1 MRRALRLAARGRGS
15 TSPNPMVGASV
26 VAADG
31 TVVGDG
37 WHHEAGTPHA
47 EVHALAEAGARARG
61 ATLICTL
68 EPCCHHGRTGPCV
81 EQIAAAGIREVVVAT
96 LDPNPQVA
104 GGGIRYLQDHGLR
117 AVVGP
122 LGPQARRLNAEFFTV
137 MRTGRPY
144 VVLKAG
150 VSLDGAVAAAPGQ
163 RTEITGPAA
172 RRRVQR
178 LRAEVDA
185 VAVGSGTVLT
195 DDPLLT
201 VRDVYRKRPLARVV
215 FDRRLRM
222 PAQARLLST
231 IAQGPVLVL
240 TSPAASRSAAADA
253 LRAAGAEVTSDD
265 DLAAGLRRLASRGI
279 SSVLLEGGPTVQRAA
294 WEAGMIDR
302 VVLFVSPRA
311 IGPGGVPLADGEGPS
326 TAGLHDLRVESCGE
340 DVMVHGYV
348 HRVD

>member
-1 MRRALRLAARGRGS
+1 MRRALRLAARGRGG

-26 VAADG
+26 IAPDG

-37 WHHEAGTPHA
+37 WHRRAGLPHA
-47 EVHALAEAGARARG
+47 EVNALAQAGPRTWG
-61 ATLICTL
+61 ATLVCTL
-68 EPCCHHGRTGPCV
+68 EPCCHHGQTGPCV
-81 EQIAAAGIREVVVAT
+81 DRIVEAGIREVVVAT

-104 GGGIRYLQDHGLR
+104 GGGVRYLQDHGIRVLI
-117 AVVGP
+117 GP
-122 LGPQARRLNAEFFTV
+122 LGPEARRLNAGFFTL
-137 MRTGRPY
+137 MRQGRPF

-150 VSLDGAVAAAPGQ
+150 VSLDGAVAAGRGR

-185 VAVGSGTVLT
+185 VAVGSETVLV

-201 VRDVYRKRPLARVV
+201 VREVYRERPLARVV
-215 FDRRLRM
+215 FDRRLRV
-222 PAQARLLST
+222 PPRARMLST
-231 IAQGPVLVL
+231 LSQGPVLVL
-240 TSPAASRSAAADA
+240 TSSPADRSAAADA
-253 LRAAGAEVTSDD
+253 LRAAGAEVAAVG
-265 DLAAGLRRLASRGI
+265 DLPGGLRRLASRGI
-279 SSVLLEGGPTVQRAA
+279 SSVLLEGGPTIQRAA

-302 VVLFVSPRA
+302 VVLFVAPRA
-311 IGPGGVPLADGEGPS
+311 ISAGGVPLVGGEGPS
-326 TAGLHDLRVESCGE
+326 FAALHDLRVEPCGE